1 MKKSKRT
8 KACEMQPIKKE
19 LINRDGGCIFC
30 RMGYRPPLEPQ
41 WMFDAMHY
49 IPRSRGGLGIP
60 QNGAIGCRYHH
71 QMMDQGSE
79 GRRPEMLALFRGYLM
94 ERYPDWDEE
103 SLVYDRWEELKNE
116 QSKERKRRR
125 A

>member
-1 MKKSKRT
+1 
-8 KACEMQPIKKE
+8 
-19 LINRDGGCIFC
+19 
-30 RMGYRPPLEPQ
+30 
-41 WMFDAMHY
+41 MFDAMHY

-71 QMMDQGSE
+71 QMMDQGNE

-103 SLVYDRWEELKNE
+103 SLIYDRWEVD
-116 QSKERKRRR
+116 
-125 A
+125 